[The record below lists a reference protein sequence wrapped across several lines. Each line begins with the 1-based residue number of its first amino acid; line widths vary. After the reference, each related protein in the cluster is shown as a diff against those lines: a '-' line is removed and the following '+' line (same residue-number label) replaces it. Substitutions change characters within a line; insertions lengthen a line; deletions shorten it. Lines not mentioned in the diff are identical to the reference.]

1 MANNVNM
8 IIINGKVVGGKKMGS
23 AVDIDETKKIDK
35 NAQSIIVD
43 SKFADVKFSVSDGKS
58 IVIRLHGKCS
68 FEGSAPSLDVI
79 ETNKQIKIGVK
90 YLGNGFLGKL
100 CMDVGVPNNLYDLL
114 NISSLSGDILIEN
127 LIKSKKIKIETLSG
141 DVDVSSECEDV
152 SVETMSGDIDFE
164 FKAIKNSRL
173 NIESMSGD
181 IAVKFLK
188 VSAMN
193 VSATT
198 MTGKLKN
205 SFKSSLD
212 GGYNVNVFANTMSGD
227 IKLK

>member
-8 IIINGKVVGGKKMGS
+8 IIINGKVFGGKEMES
-23 AVDIDETKKIDK
+23 AVDIDEIKKIEK
-35 NAQSIIVD
+35 NVQSIFID
-43 SKFADVKFSVSDGKS
+43 SKFADVKISVSDCKS
-58 IVIRLHGKCS
+58 IVIHLHGKCS

-90 YLGNGFLGKL
+90 YLGNGFFGKL
-100 CMDVGVPNNLYDLL
+100 CIDVEVPNDLYDLL
-114 NISSLSGDILIEN
+114 NVSSISGDIFIEN
-127 LIKSKKIKIETLSG
+127 SIKSKKIKIETLSG
-141 DVDVSSECEDV
+141 TVDVRSECEDILAK
-152 SVETMSGDIDFE
+152 TMSGNVDVN

-173 NIESMSGD
+173 NIESMSGN

-188 VSAMN
+188 VSTMN

-198 MTGKLKN
+198 MAGKLKN

-212 GGYNVNVFANTMSGD
+212 GGYSVNVLAKTMSGD